1 MNAKKCVLDE
11 NKICDD
17 CGECNYCDLN
27 PFKICDNCGKC
38 IGMNEEYREIKIDE
52 IMSAVQKR
60 NPFRVTNIITNTV
73 IAVIHASAMM
83 TVIVNSFACGVHIP
97 C

>member
-1 MNAKKCVLDE
+1 MNVKKCVLDE

-52 IMSAVQKR
+52 IMLGGSKKKPVSG
-60 NPFRVTNIITNTV
+60 NE
-73 IAVIHASAMM
+73 HHHEHCD
-83 TVIVNSFACGVHIP
+83 CGHS
-97 C
+97 CECDDDGDCE

>member
-52 IMSAVQKR
+52 ITNLGAVKIRLRSLFEALKQEKEA
-60 NPFRVTNIITNTV
+60 N
-73 IAVIHASAMM
+73 HD
-83 TVIVNSFACGVHIP
+83 
-97 C
+97 

>member
-38 IGMNEEYREIKIDE
+38 IAKLKLMKLC
-52 IMSAVQKR
+52 SAVQKR

-73 IAVIHASAMM
+73 IAVIRASAMM